1 MRRLNGITISMDTSV
16 RKSWE
21 LVMDREAWR
30 AAVHGVAKS
39 QTRLSD
45 WTDRLTMRLFFQLLK
60 HSKLILSLRSLC
72 QIIHFHRYLHSW
84 LLAFRVSLQIS
95 SSEKSPLKNS
105 TWRNSSSSLFHNPLV
120 EWLRKHF
127 YFCTARDS
135 WDNFMET
142 WILGCNATL
151 RR

>member
-1 MRRLNGITISMDTSV
+1 MRRLDGITISMDTSLSK
-16 RKSWE
+16 RWE

-45 WTDRLTMRLFFQLLK
+45 WTNRLTMWLFFQLLK

-72 QIIHFHRYLHSW
+72 QIIHFHRYPHSW

-105 TWRNSSSSLFHNPLV
+105 NWRNSSSSPFHNPLV
-120 EWLRKHF
+120 EWLRKYF

-142 WILGCNATL
+142 WVLGCNATL
-151 RR
+151 GR